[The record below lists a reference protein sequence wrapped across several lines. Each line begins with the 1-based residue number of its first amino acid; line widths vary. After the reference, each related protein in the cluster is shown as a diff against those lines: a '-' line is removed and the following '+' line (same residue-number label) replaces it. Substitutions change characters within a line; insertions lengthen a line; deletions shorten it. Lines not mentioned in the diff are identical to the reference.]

1 MLKGIVVERAGRK
14 ITVLSNGKR
23 YTGVPLGKVRSKTKV
38 LAGDIVYG
46 RCADGNFV
54 IEGVE
59 DRKTLLP
66 KPPVANADKVFVVVS
81 IKNPPFNSY
90 ILDTLLVVYSY
101 FEVKV
106 LVVFNKIDTL
116 TLEEQAR
123 LEHLAN
129 IYSSAG
135 YRVFKVSAVT
145 EKGLKELSFAL
156 KGAISVFAGPSG
168 TGKSSIVS
176 KLTGQPL
183 RVGTASQA
191 GRHTTREVRL
201 IPFEGGFIGDTP
213 GFSKV
218 DVSAFVNKED
228 IRFFFAEF
236 LKYRC
241 KFSSCLHAGEEGCE
255 VAEAVEKGEI
265 PQERYANYLRILR
278 SY

>member
-191 GRHTTREVRL
+191 GRHTTR
-201 IPFEGGFIGDTP
+201 
-213 GFSKV
+213 
-218 DVSAFVNKED
+218 
-228 IRFFFAEF
+228 
-236 LKYRC
+236 
-241 KFSSCLHAGEEGCE
+241 
-255 VAEAVEKGEI
+255 
-265 PQERYANYLRILR
+265 Q
-278 SY
+278 